1 MENIKQGEALLFTG
15 DYDLFGTNCN
25 GLEGMFYKE
34 VYGDK
39 CLVFVPTVD
48 QWAEPSWS
56 IIERKK
62 KGHVPKKYAELC
74 KRISE
79 LRITFETG

>member
-1 MENIKQGEALLFTG
+1 MTDIKQGEVLVFTG

-34 VYGDK
+34 VHGDK
-39 CLVFVPTVD
+39 CLVFVPFVD
-48 QWAEPSWS
+48 EWAEPSWS
-56 IIERKK
+56 IVERKNE
-62 KGHVPKKYAELC
+62 GHVPKKYAELC
-74 KRISE
+74 KRIRE

>member
-1 MENIKQGEALLFTG
+1 MSDTKQGEAIIFTG

-34 VYGDK
+34 VHDDK
-39 CLVFVPTVD
+39 CLVFVPFVD
-48 QWAEPSWS
+48 EWAEPSWS
-56 IIERKK
+56 VLERKK
-62 KGHVPKKYAELC
+62 EGFVPKKYERLC
-74 KRISE
+74 ARISE